1 VIRVGVGVDAHAFV
15 EGRPLVIGGVTVPGA
30 RGLAGHSDADVLS
43 HAVADAL
50 LGASGLGD
58 IGGHFPDAERWR
70 EASSLTILS
79 ETTGLLAAH
88 GYQVVNV
95 DATIVAQA
103 PRIDPHR
110 DQMVTNIAAALGT
123 DRGRVSVKASTT
135 DHLGFTGRQ
144 EGIVAV
150 AVVLIERS
158 A

>member
-15 EGRPLVIGGVTVPGA
+15 EGRPLVIGGETVPGS

-50 LGASGLGD
+50 LGAAGLGD
-58 IGGHFPDAERWR
+58 IGSRFPNDERWR
-70 EASSLTILS
+70 DTSSLAILS
-79 ETTGLLAAH
+79 ETAGLLADR

-95 DATIVAQA
+95 DTTVIAQA
-103 PRIDPHR
+103 PRMDPHR
-110 DQMVTNIAAALGT
+110 DSMQTNIAVALGT
-123 DRGRVSVKASTT
+123 DRERVSVKASTT

-158 A
+158 S

>member
-58 IGGHFPDAERWR
+58 IGRHFPDAERWR

-103 PRIDPHR
+103 PRVDPHR

-135 DHLGFTGRQ
+135 DHLGFIGRQ